1 MEDDGQGGYRS
12 NVYITNNS
20 TYNLSGTMS
29 DFCINIEQQSATQT
43 ISNLTINSS
52 INLYGTVAHQSMEHN
67 QQWYVTLNLTD
78 GTNSWVLN
86 YDGYLA

>member
-1 MEDDGQGGYRS
+1 MEDDGQGGYRA

-29 DFCINIEQQSATQT
+29 DFYINIELQSATQT
-43 ISNLTINSS
+43 ITGLTAGSTVNKF
-52 INLYGTVAHQSMEHN
+52 GGVAHQSMEHN

-78 GTNSWVLN
+78 GINNWALN
-86 YDGYLA
+86 YNGVLA